1 MRRIEAKILPTPSA
15 ATSRKRRRKL
25 ELIPGQE
32 KISKYFRVQEKPA
45 ISQKE
50 PLGSQE
56 GTSKGVNL
64 DPLLGD
70 TSQGA
75 SRKPSQGSSCPAPEE
90 RGGGGESEG
99 KKRRK
104 SILEMWQNL
113 SDQNQTQQGRHIGN
127 VRGRGRARKAKKE
140 RNEEIETPRKRPE
153 KEKE

>member
-1 MRRIEAKILPTPSA
+1 MRRIEAKTLLTPCA

-25 ELIPGQE
+25 DLIPGQE
-32 KISKYFRVQEKPA
+32 KILKYLRIQEKSA
-45 ISQKE
+45 DSQKG
-50 PLGSQE
+50 PLGSEE
-56 GTSKGVNL
+56 GKYKGVIH

-75 SRKPSQGSSCPAPEE
+75 SRKPSQGSPCPAPEE
-90 RGGGGESEG
+90 RGGGGDSEG

-113 SDQNQTQQGRHIGN
+113 ADQNKTQQGRQSGN
-127 VRGRGRARKAKKE
+127 VRGTGRARKAKKD
-140 RNEEIETPRKRPE
+140 RKEEIQTPRKRPA

>member
-1 MRRIEAKILPTPSA
+1 MEP
-15 ATSRKRRRKL
+15 
-25 ELIPGQE
+25 IPGQE
-32 KISKYFRVQEKPA
+32 RISKYFRVLSKSA
-45 ISQKE
+45 TSQKE
-50 PLGSQE
+50 LPSSQE
-56 GTSKGVNL
+56 GSNIKGVKH

-75 SRKPSQGSSCPAPEE
+75 SRKPSQGSPCPAPEE
-90 RGGGGESEG
+90 RGGGGDSEG

-113 SDQNQTQQGRHIGN
+113 ADQNKTQQGRQLGN

-140 RNEEIETPRKRPE
+140 RNEEIQTPRKRPA